1 MSEGN
6 EMTSSDQVLL
16 EDARPD
22 EHETKYATRQRTNV
36 LKKMTKGFLHDM
48 MEPDDN
54 ENVFV
59 CISEACKFEAAR
71 QSIMLLEVAEGLCN
85 EDSPTLQRKGK
96 VFKKLAPEVEKHV
109 FHEMQRELCK
119 NMWKEAR
126 KQVYGTPLR
135 CCKEAVINGEET
147 NLKTFEP
154 KQKTAPQESTSPQ

>member
-6 EMTSSDQVLL
+6 EMISSDQVLL

-22 EHETKYATRQRTNV
+22 DNETKRGTRQRANI
-36 LKKMTKGFLHDM
+36 LKKMTKGFLHEM

-59 CISEACKFEAAR
+59 CISEACKSEASR
-71 QSIMLLEVAEGLCN
+71 QSIMLLEVAEGLCK

-119 NMWKEAR
+119 NMWNEAR

-135 CCKEAVINGEET
+135 CYKEAVVNGEET
-147 NLKTFEP
+147 NLRTSEP
-154 KQKTAPQESTSPQ
+154 QQKTAPQESTSP